1 MGWGV
6 GKSCNCIAVVVGVEK
21 GRGMGMGMA
30 MDAFESPL
38 SELVK
43 LSTGFGLQEVVA
55 TAFVEALV

>member
-21 GRGMGMGMA
+21 GRGMGMA

-38 SELVK
+38 SEFVK
-43 LSTGFGLQEVVA
+43 LSTGFSLQEVVA